1 MITLA
6 TSGLRSA
13 AFEFL
18 EFALHLRLEVVEH
31 DFLLLDTVVATFE
44 CFECCR
50 SKCFIAGC
58 VYLQGVFD
66 LDDFLAVGD
75 CGFGNCVRDAGI
87 PQVVVTS
94 RLADA
99 RTFSA
104 SSSMNRILF
113 DGCAVGWSDDW
124 VIITR
129 GVSVFTST

>member
-1 MITLA
+1 VLTLA
-6 TSGLRSA
+6 ASGLA
-13 AFEFL
+13 LEFL

-31 DFLLLDTVVATFE
+31 AFLLLDTGVATFE
-44 CFECCR
+44 RFENSR
-50 SKCFIAGC
+50 SQCFIAGS
-58 VYLQGVFD
+58 VDLHSVRD
-66 LDDFLAVGD
+66 LDDFLAVGG

-87 PQVVVTS
+87 PQVVATS

-129 GVSVFTST
+129 GVSFFTST